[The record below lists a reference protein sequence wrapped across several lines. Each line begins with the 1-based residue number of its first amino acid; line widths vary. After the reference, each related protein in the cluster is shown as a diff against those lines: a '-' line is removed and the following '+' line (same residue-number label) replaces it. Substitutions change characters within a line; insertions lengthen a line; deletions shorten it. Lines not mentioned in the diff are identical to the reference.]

1 MTDMVLVN
9 TNIPASF
16 QDTLLED
23 YDITRRRGNK
33 KILHQIEAWTPTHR
47 KPGLLLEGIP
57 GIGKT
62 MLASALLNEEQR
74 SLTLT
79 RGDPDK
85 VEPSAMTVLLQRKW
99 PVYFIQLAELID
111 MQIRAFKLHD
121 MVMKGLI
128 EPDEY
133 LEIDQFLQDL
143 KTRVK
148 TLVIDD
154 VGKEHR
160 TSSNFAE
167 DAFDL
172 LVRTRHNAGL
182 VTIYTTNVPL
192 NRWGKQYSDSMRSI
206 IERSSLVLDFL

>member
-1 MTDMVLVN
+1 MADLVLVN
-9 TNIPASF
+9 TNIPVSF
-16 QDTLLED
+16 QNTLLED

-33 KILHQIEAWTPTHR
+33 KILHQIKDWYPSQR

-62 MLASALLNEEQR
+62 MLASALLNEEHQGLE
-74 SLTLT
+74 LTK
-79 RGDPDK
+79 GDPAK
-85 VEPSAMTVLLQRKW
+85 VEPSAITVLLQRKW
-99 PVYFIQLAELID
+99 PVYFIQLAEWID

-121 MVMKGLI
+121 LVMKGLA

-160 TSSNFAE
+160 TSTNFAE

-172 LVRTRHNAGL
+172 LVRTRHNNGL
-182 VTIYTTNVPL
+182 ATIYTTNVPL

-206 IERSSLVLDFL
+206 IERSSLVLDFF

>member
-1 MTDMVLVN
+1 VADLVLVN

-16 QDTLLED
+16 QNTLLED

-33 KILHQIEAWTPTHR
+33 KILHQIQDWYPTKR
-47 KPGLLLEGIP
+47 QPGLLLEGVP

-62 MLASALLNEEQR
+62 MLASALLNEEHEGFE
-74 SLTLT
+74 LTK
-79 RGDPDK
+79 GDPDK
-85 VEPSAMTVLLQRKW
+85 VESSAMTVLLQRKW
-99 PVYFIQLAELID
+99 PVYFIQMAEYIEML
-111 MQIRAFKLHD
+111 IRAFKLHD

-133 LEIDQFLQDL
+133 LELDQFLQDL

-160 TSSNFAE
+160 TQSGFAE

-172 LVRTRHNAGL
+172 LVRTRHNSGL
-182 VTIYTTNVPL
+182 ATIYTSNVPI

-206 IERSSLVLDFL
+206 IERSSLVLSFF

>member
-1 MTDMVLVN
+1 VADLVLIN

-33 KILHQIEAWTPTHR
+33 KILHQIENWYPSAR
-47 KPGLLLEGIP
+47 RPGLLLEGIP

-62 MLASALLNEEQR
+62 MLASALLNEEQK
-74 SLTLT
+74 SLGLT
-79 RGDPDK
+79 RGDPDR

-99 PVYFIQLAELID
+99 PVYFIQLAELIE
-111 MQIRAFKLHD
+111 MQIRSFKLHEL
-121 MVMKGLI
+121 VMKGLV
-128 EPDEY
+128 EPEEY
-133 LEIDQFLQDL
+133 LELDQFLQDL

-160 TSSNFAE
+160 TLSNFAE
-167 DAFDL
+167 DVFDL
-172 LVRTRHNAGL
+172 LVRTRHNNGL
-182 VTIYTTNVPL
+182 ATIYTSNVPI

-206 IERSSLVLDFL
+206 IERSSLVLSFF